1 MEDEVRD
8 YILKTF
14 GQVAAE
20 YYDVHFDPDSMIEF
34 DGMNCDDVS
43 DGCSGWDGISSRCSC
58 GNRRVYWVWNSG
70 YLTAEA
76 Y

>member
-20 YYDVHFDPDSMIEF
+20 YYDAHFDPDSMIEF

-58 GNRRVYWVWNSG
+58 GNRRVYWVWIPG